1 VWQNAVNLFYIKKT
15 PMKAKL
21 ILSLLTILMLISCGK
36 DKFETKPR
44 IEIKNYNTKTVARG
58 NGNELRIDIDY
69 FDKEGDLSQAEFFAV
84 RQRLNVKPLPANADK
99 ADTLRYPLPKFPEK
113 DHAEIVFQIG
123 WQDFLKESPSENDT
137 IVLRFAVADK
147 AGHKSDTITSSKLVI
162 LQ

>member
-1 VWQNAVNLFYIKKT
+1 
-15 PMKAKL
+15 MKAKM
-21 ILSLLTILMLISCGK
+21 ILSLLVIIILIACGK

-44 IEIKNYNTKTVARG
+44 IEIKNYNTKIVAKG

-84 RQRLNVKPLPANADK
+84 RQRLNVKSLPANADK

-113 DHAEIVFQIG
+113 DHAGIVFQLG
-123 WQDFLKESPSENDT
+123 WDFLKESPSENDT
-137 IVLRFAVADK
+137 IVFRFAVADK

-162 LQ
+162 LK